1 MQGQLFSHSF
11 GLGGSAEKPNLELIR
26 EPRALARSSDPETS
40 KQAAAAAERRA
51 PSQRDRLLNAY
62 MVAGDRGLT
71 DEEAGVSAGLSGSGY
86 WKRCS
91 DLRNLG
97 MIAPLGLQRQVSSGL
112 MAQVCVITPEG
123 WRRMDELSRRAR

>member
-1 MQGQLFSHSF
+1 MQSQLFTHSF
-11 GLGGSAEKPNLELIR
+11 GLGGSAEKPNLELVR
-26 EPRALARSSDPETS
+26 EPRALARSSDPDTS
-40 KQAAAAAERRA
+40 RQAAAAAERRA
-51 PSQRDRLLNAY
+51 PSQRDRLLSAY
-62 MVAGDRGLT
+62 MTAGDRGLT

-97 MIAPLGLQRQVSSGL
+97 LIVPLGPLRQVSSGL

-123 WRRMDELSRRAR
+123 WRRMDELSRRAG